1 MLLALL
7 CTVPHAIAQPTAG
20 TPSASGAPG
29 VGSGEVAIELEQF
42 GVGGARVGGWAGV
55 RLRLFDTAQRSR
67 TVLVRI
73 AGRDTDGDTPMY
85 ERAVTLNPGVWQ
97 GVWIYA
103 WLASSFGNDAITVTV
118 HAAEEREG
126 DRPPGVGAFRPG
138 RMLGEA
144 SLLPPRARVIPA
156 SEIVYGVVGTNDVG
170 LSRYTTAASGMRH
183 SPYAHELTTVLA
195 SLTPESMPDAWMGL
209 AAFDTIVWTAGDPAA
224 LGTERAAAIRAWVRR
239 GGHLVV
245 VLPTAGQEWTRSIN
259 NELAGLLPRVDIRR
273 IPGVPLEPYRYLLT
287 TDPDATL
294 PASTVV
300 QSLTPMADATPAEAS
315 ELLAGDN
322 GTCVVAQRLVGV
334 GAVTL
339 VGLPLTT
346 PSLAEAGLPEAS
358 VFWNRVLGRRGE
370 FVSGGELAFRQT
382 QAGAAPSDRVRVVY
396 DADLSSRVAKT
407 GRAAVGVLLGFAVF
421 VAYWLIAGPLGFAI
435 TRATG
440 RARHAWV
447 AFVAV
452 AGLFTA
458 IAWGGATLLRPRTV
472 DANHFTI
479 IDHVFGQPVQRAR
492 SWVSVLI
499 PFYGEASIAVGAPA
513 PSGAVRGGVEATLAP
528 WDGGDASTGGG
539 FPDVRPYAVAAR
551 QPSAVR
557 VPVRSTVKR
566 LVADWSAG
574 PIWRMPRPTLDDAGV
589 GAVRLRDRDAWRNES
604 VLEGTLV
611 HELPAALENVLI
623 VAAPGQTALGR
634 PLRDNLVT
642 DARAF
647 KLPRWEPGTPLDL
660 AAITKDEGARSLLSE
675 YLRDLTPTVRSAF
688 AIGDATG
695 VVSPGV
701 RLQAISFFAS
711 LTPPPRGQNIQDM
724 PLAAARTHTQGL
736 DLSRWLT
743 RPCLIIVGTVSATGP
758 DGSPVRM
765 YVEGNTEPVP
775 TDGTTLVRW
784 VYPLDAAPPPVRV
797 PSGLLEGNDST
808 GD

>member
-1 MLLALL
+1 ML
-7 CTVPHAIAQPTAG
+7 CTTHHVAAQPTPPADVATAG
-20 TPSASGAPG
+20 S
-29 VGSGEVAIELEQF
+29 GSGEVAIELEQF

-97 GVWIYA
+97 GVWIYV
-103 WLASSFGNDAITVTV
+103 WLANSFGNDAITVTV

-126 DRPPGVGAFRPG
+126 DRPPGVGPFRPG
-138 RMLGEA
+138 RVLGQA
-144 SLLPPRARVIPA
+144 SLVPPAPRVIA
-156 SEIVYGVVGTNDVG
+156 SSEIVYGVVGTNDVG
-170 LSRYTTAASGMRH
+170 LSRYTTASTNTRH
-183 SPYAHELTTVLA
+183 SPFAHELTTVVE

-224 LGTERAAAIRAWVRR
+224 LGTERASAISAWVRR

-259 NELAGLLPRVDIRR
+259 NELAGLLPRVNIRR

-287 TDPDATL
+287 TDPDETL
-294 PASTVV
+294 PASTVI
-300 QSLTPMADATPAEAS
+300 QSLTPMDDATPADAI

-339 VGLPLTT
+339 IGLPLTT

-370 FVSGGELAFRQT
+370 FVSGGELSLRQT
-382 QAGAAPSDRVRVVY
+382 QANLAPSDRVRVVY
-396 DADLSSRVAKT
+396 DADLSGRVAKT
-407 GRAAVGVLLGFAVF
+407 GRAAVGVLLGFGVF

-435 TRATG
+435 VRATG
-440 RARHAWV
+440 KARHAWV

-458 IAWGGATLLRPRTV
+458 VAWGGATLLRPRVV

-492 SWVSVLI
+492 SWVSVLV
-499 PFYGEASIAVGAPA
+499 PFYGEASIAVAAPA
-513 PSGAVRGGVEATLAP
+513 PTGTVRGGVEATLAP
-528 WDGGDASTGGG
+528 WDGGDATVGGG
-539 FPDVRPYAVAAR
+539 FPDVRPYAIAAR
-551 QPSAVR
+551 EPSALR

-566 LVADWSAG
+566 LVSDWSSG
-574 PIWRMPRPTLDDAGV
+574 PIWRMPRPVLDDAGIGTV
-589 GAVRLRDRDAWRNES
+589 QLRPRDTWRTES
-604 VLEGTLV
+604 VLAGTLV

-634 PLRDNLVT
+634 PLRNNLVT

-647 KLPRWEPGTPLDL
+647 KLPSWEPGTPLDL
-660 AAITKDEGARSLLSE
+660 AAVTNDEGARSLLSE

-688 AIGDATG
+688 SLGDTAS
-695 VVSPGV
+695 VISPSV
-701 RLQAISFFAS
+701 RLQAVSFFAS
-711 LTPPPRGQNIQDM
+711 LTPPPRGQSIQDM
-724 PLAAARTHTQGL
+724 PVAAVRTHTQGL

-743 RPCLIIVGTVSATGP
+743 RPCLIIVGTVSATGR
-758 DGSPVRM
+758 DGSPVRI
-765 YVEGNTEPVP
+765 YVDGNTEPVP

-784 VYPLDAAPPPVRV
+784 VYPLDAAPPIVRV
-797 PSGLLEGNDST
+797 PSGLIEDERETST
-808 GD
+808 DD